1 MQAIYDLNKELDHLK
16 LIATIPRLYL
26 SNYFINLRNEIDLI
40 FAPKSI
46 VNNSDALCF
55 KKTWKEIIE
64 AVDTFESKLDVK
76 RFTLSQ
82 TVIDETNQQV
92 THIQTKLTET
102 HIAEEI
108 QDSIDKEK
116 HKLERILLK
125 NKTILIL
132 DKSNCL
138 WDDLFN
144 ENELAKLVIVT
155 DEYINNKEINL
166 IKKKYILIL
175 NKNKKSFKKFN
186 FLKEN

>member
-82 TVIDETNQQV
+82 TVIDETNQQI

-102 HIAEEI
+102 HI